1 MRFVRLAII
10 SFVMLFLVI
19 WGLSLFIPSH
29 IRLSKAINVKASKD
43 SVMLMLKDPA
53 NWRYWYP
60 GLDSAKPMYTQGVLT
75 GMIIN
80 NSDTSHP
87 VYISKIK
94 EDNEEVTAHFLGNN
108 MNPVVNVWKTIE
120 HPTSDSLTLQW
131 YMDFDLRWYP
141 WEKFSSIALEK
152 SYAPKMEQGLSNL
165 KKRVEN

>member
-1 MRFVRLAII
+1 
-10 SFVMLFLVI
+10 MLFLVI

-29 IRLSKAINVKASKD
+29 IRLSKAINVKAPKD
-43 SVMLMLKDPA
+43 SVMQLLKDPG

-60 GLDSAKPMYTQGVLT
+60 GLDSAKPMYVQGVLQ

-87 VYISKIK
+87 VYIAKVK
-94 EDNEEVTAHFLGNN
+94 EDAQEVTAHFSGNN

-120 HPTSDSLTLQW
+120 HPSSDSLTLQW

-141 WEKFSSIALEK
+141 WEKFASIALEK
-152 SYAPKMEQGLSNL
+152 SYAPKMEQGLTNL